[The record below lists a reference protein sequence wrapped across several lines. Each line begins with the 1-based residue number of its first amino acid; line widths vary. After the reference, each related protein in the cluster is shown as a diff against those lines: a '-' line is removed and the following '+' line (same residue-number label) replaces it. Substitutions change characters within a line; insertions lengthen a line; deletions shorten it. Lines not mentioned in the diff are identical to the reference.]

1 MTSWNTRVS
10 RFGKGVFFPPNR
22 HLLSE
27 ANHPLMRHVQR
38 VWIPWVMAGDSLC
51 PATAVTRH
59 PK

>member
-10 RFGKGVFFPPNR
+10 RFGKGVSFPPNR

-27 ANHPLMRHVQR
+27 ANRPLTRHVRR
-38 VWIPWVMAGDSLC
+38 VRIPWVMVRDSLFH
-51 PATAVTRH
+51 ATAVTRH